1 MNYNMIKKYYKIFFH
16 SSSAIVLPILVIYL
30 LFSILNTNVLRL
42 SLPLSAS
49 TENIPL
55 FNNIYW
61 SFFSVSIIT
70 FFIIPLYSVFINYNV
85 SFFKKESVIV
95 RFNTILDYLKQKI
108 IYIFMDTTIFVLFI
122 YILIFSRLII
132 FRSSEVISQSVIN
145 IIICIAL
152 NITGFMLFNIVF
164 QIFFSLTGST
174 IKSFLFSY
182 LFVVYDFLA
191 SRLNWPNL
199 FVNRSLDIWPNEISV
214 NLLNLFTMIF
224 ILIITIT
231 LYIITFLNRD
241 LIIPKENKDAT

>member
-1 MNYNMIKKYYKIFFH
+1 MIKKYYKIFFH
-16 SSSAIVLPILVIYL
+16 SSPAIILLILVLYL
-30 LFSILNTNVLRL
+30 IFTILNTNILRL

-49 TENIPL
+49 AENIPL

-61 SFFSVSIIT
+61 SFLSISIIT
-70 FFIIPLYSVFINYNV
+70 FFMIPLYSVFINYNV

-95 RFNTILDYLKQKI
+95 RFNTILGYLKQKI
-108 IYIFMDTTIFVLFI
+108 IYMFIDTTLFVLLI
-122 YILIFSRLII
+122 YILIFLRLIF
-132 FRSSEVISQSVIN
+132 FRSSEVISQNLIN

-152 NITGFMLFNIVF
+152 NIIGFMMFNIVY
-164 QIFFSLTGST
+164 QIFFSLTGSN

-182 LFVVYDFLA
+182 LFVIYDFLA

-224 ILIITIT
+224 LLIIAII
-231 LYIITFLNRD
+231 LYVLTFLNRD
-241 LIIPKENKDAT
+241 LIIPKENKDDT